1 MLETYLEKS
10 IFRQVYICEQLHE
23 KDHSDSRNS
32 RSIERLPT
40 HCLSLTTW
48 NALPTYSISKLFQWR
63 NLEVALQSHSTLRFR
78 GWHSLN
84 SSISALTFQCTRTLF
99 IRGTQL
105 E

>member
-10 IFRQVYICEQLHE
+10 IFRQVYICE
-23 KDHSDSRNS
+23 HS
-32 RSIERLPT
+32 
-40 HCLSLTTW
+40 LSLTTW

-84 SSISALTFQCTRTLF
+84 SSISALTFSMY
-99 IRGTQL
+99 
-105 E
+105 

>member
-23 KDHSDSRNS
+23 KGTIQIREIADQLNVSFAHS
-32 RSIERLPT
+32 
-40 HCLSLTTW
+40 LSLTTW

-84 SSISALTFQCTRTLF
+84 SSISALTFSMY
-99 IRGTQL
+99 
-105 E
+105 

>member
-23 KDHSDSRNS
+23 KGTIQIREIADQLNVC
-32 RSIERLPT
+32 P
-40 HCLSLTTW
+40 LTVTNDW

-84 SSISALTFQCTRTLF
+84 SSISALTFSMY
-99 IRGTQL
+99 
-105 E
+105 